1 MIQYGLELHEWK
13 TAQTAAD
20 EMLAEAHG
28 DKCIALAHF
37 EAGIVLLNEGRDKHK
52 DELFTRAHDEF
63 TKALT
68 SFSNFPEAC
77 LADGKALAQL
87 KQDAAAKVEF
97 EKYVQ
102 MKPVGEPER
111 QRALRYISEPELAR
125 ARMAPPFAI
134 DTLDGQ
140 HISMDDLAGKVV
152 LIDFW
157 ATWCGPCR
165 EEMPSIQALYDE
177 FSHEPDFVVLAVSE
191 DSAGRGAVDS
201 YVHGNAFRFD
211 VLLDPQNLVG
221 DAYDVSGIPETFII
235 DRTGRIVAHHVGPY
249 DWSKAEMRQAL
260 RELIDVK
267 EKETAKAG

>member
-1 MIQYGLELHEWK
+1 MERDSKILSGIAVAILVVAIGVVAYANFASTGDVGQVLNDGGKVALSPSSSEGPVAAGKLAPDFTLK
-13 TAQTAAD
+13 TLSGET
-20 EMLAEAHG
+20 
-28 DKCIALAHF
+28 IS
-37 EAGIVLLNEGRDKHK
+37 
-52 DELFTRAHDEF
+52 
-63 TKALT
+63 LT
-68 SFSNFPEAC
+68 S
-77 LADGKALAQL
+77 
-87 KQDAAAKVEF
+87 
-97 EKYVQ
+97 
-102 MKPVGEPER
+102 
-111 QRALRYISEPELAR
+111 LR
-125 ARMAPPFAI
+125 
-134 DTLDGQ
+134 
-140 HISMDDLAGKVV
+140 GKVV
-152 LIDFW
+152 FLNVW